1 MSHKLSIIWI
11 LFLVIALS
19 GNYTSTT
26 AQTATDTDAVQQLAI
41 DTQNGAK
48 IWQSDT
54 DSPVKF
60 ITIPPQNAVPKPR
73 SLATDA
79 SDEQIARSFL
89 GNYGQ
94 IVGVRSQQTEL
105 TLLKQERTANADGFV
120 RFQQVY
126 RTIPVMGGELN
137 VHVNQQR
144 NVTSVNGEI
153 LPNIT
158 LNTTP
163 RIDSDNASTIARNY
177 IAKQYGIGADTLS
190 VAKSTLWIYNPQ
202 LLGGPGTQITTL
214 NWRTEVRGQ
223 RGADPIRELVLV
235 NANNGIVTL
244 HFNQIAYAL
253 NQRVCNGINVAD
265 TDYDSNNNCN
275 SDAKASRLNNATP
288 SGIADVDLAWEY
300 TKATY
305 AYFLR
310 EFGRDSIDN
319 RGMRLISLVNYCPKD
334 YAAPGVVCNYQNA
347 FWNGTQMT
355 YGIGFAAADDVVA
368 HELTHGITERTAA
381 LFYYFQSGAISE
393 SMSDVFGELVDLDF
407 AGSSNDTPGVRWQLG
422 EDLPVGA
429 IRSMSAPTDFQH
441 PDSMTSTYYVNYF
454 FADQPSYSD
463 DNDQGGVHTNSG
475 VNNKAAYLMTDGATF
490 NGQTITGIG
499 STKVA
504 QLYYRVLTTYLT
516 SGSDYYD
523 LGVALNTACSDL
535 VNLSIASMST
545 ADCTEVA
552 KAVTATEMFLT
563 PTNAPATDA
572 ALCSAGQTPVN
583 VWSDNFEN
591 ATSGNWVAQKPKV
604 VWYNP
609 GSLDKYGDGKYAT
622 SGVGNLWGYN
632 LGSTTDSSINMVR
645 NLTIPAGAFLTFKH
659 SFEFESSNYTS
670 PTAEFYDGGVLEYSI
685 NNSTTW
691 NDAGSLITD
700 IGYNGTITATGTA
713 PGVSS
718 TNILKGKQAFVGAS
732 SGYISSKVDLSTLAG
747 SPVRFR
753 FRIGT
758 DAAGD
763 NYGWYIDDVRLYKC
777 LADTTT
783 AKTTAVGGDHSCT
796 ITNDGNAWCWGR
808 NRFGQLGDN
817 SVSAKSTRASLVTKP
832 SLTGFTSIATSNS
845 HTCARTS
852 DGSAWCWGDNSSGQ
866 LGDGTT
872 TDSSGA
878 VQVTTDSSGTFLT
891 NVSAISVGTNASCAL
906 KSNGTVWCWGDN
918 GEGQLGD
925 RTSDSSSFAVQVEKT
940 KFTFLTNVTAI
951 SVGTDHACAVLSD
964 KSAWCWGDNS
974 DGATGA
980 GTAGAREGAVR
991 VTKAANAVFTNVVAI
1006 SAGNAHTCALL
1017 GDKTVWCWGLNAY
1030 GQLGNGS
1037 TTTSLVAVS
1046 AGLTNIAILGQSTG
1060 NHTCAVSATNI
1071 LSCWGANTS
1080 GQLGDGTIAAKTRAV
1095 ALKTTY
1101 AATTGTITGVSSGG
1115 KQTCLSNT
1123 MGEVW
1128 CWGRNSNGQLGNH
1141 STENSL
1147 VPVKVINTNDVL
1159 FGN

>member
-1 MSHKLSIIWI
+1 MSRKLSIIWI

-19 GNYTSTT
+19 GNYTSAT
-26 AQTATDTDAVQQLAI
+26 AQTVTDTDVAQQLAT

-54 DSPVKF
+54 TNPAKF
-60 ITIPPQNAVPKPR
+60 ITIPAQNAVPKPR
-73 SLATDA
+73 SLAPDA
-79 SDEQIARSFL
+79 SDEQIARAFL

-126 RTIPVMGGELN
+126 RTIPIMAGELN
-137 VHVNQQR
+137 VHINQQR

-153 LPNIT
+153 LPNIRIS
-158 LNTTP
+158 TTP
-163 RIDSDNASTIARNY
+163 TIDSDNANTIARNY
-177 IAKQYGIGADTLS
+177 IAKQYGVSADTLS
-190 VAKSTLWIYNPQ
+190 AAKSTLWIYNPQ

-223 RGADPIRELVLV
+223 NGAEPIRELVLV

-253 NQRVCNGINVAD
+253 NQRVCNGNNVMD
-265 TDYDSNNNCN
+265 TDFDSNNNCN
-275 SDAKASRLNNATP
+275 TDAKATRLNSSTP
-288 SGIADVDLAWEY
+288 SSNADVNIAWDY

-305 AYFLR
+305 DFFYTVL
-310 EFGRDSIDN
+310 GRDSIDN
-319 RGMRLISLVNYCPKD
+319 KGMRLISLVNYCPKD
-334 YAAPGVVCNYQNA
+334 EVCPYENA
-347 FWNGTQMT
+347 YWNGVQMT
-355 YGIGFAAADDVVA
+355 YGAGFAAADDVVG
-368 HELTHGITERTAA
+368 HELTHGVTERTAA
-381 LFYYFQSGAISE
+381 LFYYFQSGAINE
-393 SMSDVFGELVDLDF
+393 SMSDVFGEFIDQSF
-407 AGSSNDTPGVRWQLG
+407 AGSSNDDPSVKWQMG
-422 EDLPVGA
+422 EDLPIGA
-429 IRSMSAPTDFQH
+429 IRSMSTPATYLQPDKMTD
-441 PDSMTSTYYVNYF
+441 TSYYVNY
-454 FADQPSYSD
+454 ATPDAPSD
-463 DNDQGGVHTNSG
+463 GEDNDSGGVHTNSG
-475 VNNKAAYLMTDGATF
+475 VNNKAAYLMTDGDTF
-490 NGQTITGIG
+490 NGETITGIG
-499 STKVA
+499 ITKVA
-504 QLYYRVLTTYLT
+504 KLYYRVLTTYLT

-523 LGVALNTACSDL
+523 LGVALNTACSDM
-535 VNLSIASMST
+535 VNLGIASMST

-552 KAVTATEMFLT
+552 KAVTATEMLT
-563 PTNAPATDA
+563 PPTNAPATDA

-583 VWSDNFEN
+583 VWSDNFEI

-609 GSLDKYGDGKYAT
+609 GSLDIYGNGKYAT

-632 LGSTTDSSINMVR
+632 LGSTTDSSINMVK
-645 NLTIPAGAFLTFKH
+645 NFTIPTGAFLTFKH
-659 SFEFESSNYTS
+659 SFEFESSDYIST
-670 PTAEFYDGGVLEYSI
+670 TATFFDGGVLEYSI

-691 NDAGSLITD
+691 NDAGSLITTN
-700 IGYNGTITATGTA
+700 GYNGTVTAVGIA

-718 TNILKGKQAFVGAS
+718 TNVLKTRSAFVGAS

-758 DAAGD
+758 DASGD
-763 NYGWYIDDVRLYKC
+763 NYGWYIDDMRMYKC
-777 LADTTT
+777 LSDTTT
-783 AKTTAVGGDHSCT
+783 AKITAVGTDHSCT
-796 ITNDGNAWCWGR
+796 LTNDGNAWCWGR

-817 SVSAKSTRASLVTKP
+817 SVSAKSTRASYVNKP
-832 SLTGFTSIATSNS
+832 SLLSFTSIATSNS
-845 HTCARTS
+845 HTCARIS
-852 DGSAWCWGDNSSGQ
+852 DGSAWCWGDNNSGQ

-872 TDSSGA
+872 TNSSGA
-878 VQVTTDSSGTFLT
+878 VRVTTDISSTLLT
-891 NVSAISVGTNASCAL
+891 NVSTVSVGTNASCAL
-906 KSNGTVWCWGDN
+906 KSDGTVWCWGDN

-925 RTSDSSSFAVQVEKT
+925 RTSDSSSFAVQVKKADNT
-940 KFTFLTNVTAI
+940 PLSTVTAI

-980 GTAGAREGAVR
+980 GTAVASKGAVR
-991 VTKAANAVFTNVVAI
+991 VTKAANAVFTNVVSI

-1037 TTTSLVAVS
+1037 TITSLVAVS

-1101 AATTGTITGVSSGG
+1101 AATVGTITSVSSGG

-1128 CWGRNSNGQLGNH
+1128 CWGRNSNGQLGNDN
-1141 STENSL
+1141 TGNSL
-1147 VPVKVINTNDVL
+1147 VPVKVRNTSDVM

>member
-1 MSHKLSIIWI
+1 MSRKRSIFLI
-11 LFLVIALS
+11 LTLVLALS

-26 AQTATDTDAVQQLAI
+26 AQTATDTDAVQQLAT

-54 DSPVKF
+54 NSPVKF

-73 SLATDA
+73 SLAANA
-79 SDEQIARSFL
+79 SDEQVARAFL
-89 GNYGQ
+89 GTYGQ

-163 RIDSDNASTIARNY
+163 SIDSDNASTIARNY
-177 IAKQYGIGADTLS
+177 IAKQYGIAADTLS

-253 NQRVCNGINVAD
+253 NQRVCNSNNVMD

-275 SDAKASRLNNATP
+275 TDAKAARLNSNTP
-288 SGIADVDLAWEY
+288 SSNADVNIAWEY

-305 AYFLR
+305 DYFFQVL
-310 EFGRDSIDN
+310 GRDSIDN
-319 RGMRLISLVNYCPKD
+319 KGMRLISLVNYCPK
-334 YAAPGVVCNYQNA
+334 GEVCPFENA
-347 FWNGTQMT
+347 YWNGVQMT
-355 YGIGFAAADDVVA
+355 YGPGFASADDVVA
-368 HELTHGITERTAA
+368 HELTHGITERTAS
-381 LFYYFQSGAISE
+381 LFYYFQSGAINE
-393 SMSDVFGELVDLDF
+393 SMSDVFGELIDQSYLGNSTDN
-407 AGSSNDTPGVRWQLG
+407 SSVKWLMG
-422 EDLPVGA
+422 EDLTIGA
-429 IRSMSAPTDFQH
+429 IRSMSTPADFQQ
-441 PDSMTSTYYVNYF
+441 PDKMTDTDYYVNFTTPDY
-454 FADQPSYSD
+454 ASYGGY
-463 DNDQGGVHTNSG
+463 NDSGGVHTNSG
-475 VNNKAAYLMTDGATF
+475 VNNKAAYLMVDGDTF

-535 VNLSIASMST
+535 VTLGIASMSS
-545 ADCTEVA
+545 ADCTQVA
-552 KAVTATEMFLT
+552 YAVTATEMLTT

-572 ALCSAGQTPVN
+572 VLCSAGQTPVT
-583 VWSDNFEN
+583 VWADNFEI
-591 ATSGNWVAQKPKV
+591 ATSGNWAAQKPKV

-609 GSLDKYGDGKYAT
+609 GSLDIYGNGKYAT

-632 LGSTTDSSINMVR
+632 LGSTTDSSINMVK

-659 SFEFESSNYTS
+659 SFEFESSNYIST
-670 PTAEFYDGGVLEYSI
+670 TAEFYDGGVLEYSI

-691 NDAGSLITD
+691 TDAGSLITTN
-700 IGYNGTITATGTA
+700 GYNGTVTATGTA

-718 TNILKGKQAFVGAS
+718 TNILKTRQAFVSAS

-758 DAAGD
+758 DSAGD

-777 LADTTT
+777 LDDTTT

-845 HTCARTS
+845 HTCARAS

-925 RTSDSSSFAVQVEKT
+925 RTSDSSSFAVQVEKASKT
-940 KFTFLTNVTAI
+940 TLSTVTAI

-980 GTAGAREGAVR
+980 GTAVAREGAVR

-1046 AGLTNIAILGQSTG
+1046 AGLTNIAILGQNTG

-1071 LSCWGANTS
+1071 LSCWGANTA

-1128 CWGRNSNGQLGNH
+1128 CWGRNSNGQLGND
-1141 STENSL
+1141 STLSSL
-1147 VPVKVINTNDVL
+1147 APVKVRNTSDVM

>member
-26 AQTATDTDAVQQLAI
+26 AQTVTDTDVAQQLAT

-48 IWQSDT
+48 IWQSDPT
-54 DSPVKF
+54 NPAKF

-79 SDEQIARSFL
+79 SDEQIARAFL

-105 TLLKQERTANADGFV
+105 TLLKQERTANADGYV

-126 RTIPVMGGELN
+126 RTIPIMAGELN
-137 VHVNQQR
+137 VHINQQR

-153 LPNIT
+153 LPNIRIS
-158 LNTTP
+158 TTP
-163 RIDSDNASTIARNY
+163 TIDSDNASTIARNY
-177 IAKQYGIGADTLS
+177 IAKQYGIAADTLS

-253 NQRVCNGINVAD
+253 NQRVCNGNGVMD
-265 TDYDSNNNCN
+265 SDYDANNNC
-275 SDAKASRLNNATP
+275 STDAKASRLNSATP
-288 SGIADVDLAWEY
+288 SYIADVDLAWEY

-305 AYFLR
+305 DYFFQVL
-310 EFGRDSIDN
+310 GRDSIDN

-334 YAAPGVVCNYQNA
+334 EVCPYENA
-347 FWNGTQMT
+347 YWNGTQMT
-355 YGIGFAAADDVVA
+355 YGAGFAAADDVVG
-368 HELTHGITERTAA
+368 HELTHGVTERTAA

-393 SMSDVFGELVDLDF
+393 SMSDVFGELIDQSF
-407 AGSSNDTPGVRWQLG
+407 GGSSNDDPSVKWQLG
-422 EDLPVGA
+422 EDLPIGA
-429 IRSMSAPTDFQH
+429 FRSMSVPGEFQQ
-441 PDSMTSTYYVNYF
+441 PDSMTDTTYYVNF
-454 FADQPSYSD
+454 TTPEQPSYGGS
-463 DNDQGGVHTNSG
+463 NDQGGVHTNSG

-490 NGQTITGIG
+490 NGYTITGIG
-499 STKVA
+499 ITKVA
-504 QLYYRVLTTYLT
+504 KLYYRVLTTYLT

-535 VNLSIASMST
+535 VNLGIASMSS
-545 ADCTEVA
+545 ADCGQVA
-552 KAVTATEMFLT
+552 NAVTATAMLT
-563 PTNAPATDA
+563 IPTNAPASDA
-572 ALCSAGQTPVN
+572 ALCSAGQTPVS
-583 VWSDNFEN
+583 VWSDNFEI
-591 ATSGNWVAQKPKV
+591 ASSGNWFAQKPKV

-609 GSLDKYGDGKYAT
+609 GSLDKYGKGKYAT

-632 LGSTTDSSINMVR
+632 LGSTTDSSINMVK
-645 NLTIPAGAFLTFKH
+645 NFTIPTGAFLTFKH
-659 SFEFESSNYTS
+659 SFEFESSNYIS

-685 NNSTTW
+685 NNSATW
-691 NDAGSLITD
+691 TDAGSLITTN
-700 IGYNGTITATGTA
+700 GYNGTVTATGKA
-713 PGVSS
+713 LGVSS
-718 TNILKGKQAFVGAS
+718 TNILKTRQAFVSAS
-732 SGYISSKVDLSTLAG
+732 SGYISSKVDLSPLAG

-758 DAAGD
+758 DASGD
-763 NYGWYIDDVRLYKC
+763 NYGWYIDDVRIYKC
-777 LADTTT
+777 LSDTTT
-783 AKTTAVGGDHSCT
+783 AKITAVGTDHSCT

-817 SVSAKSTRASLVTKP
+817 SVSAKSTRASLVTKL
-832 SLTGFTSIATSNS
+832 SVAGFTSIATSNS

-872 TDSSGA
+872 TNSSGA

-891 NVSAISVGTNASCAL
+891 NVSAIGVGTNASCAL
-906 KSNGTVWCWGDN
+906 ISDGRVWCWGDN

-925 RTSDSSSFAVQVEKT
+925 RTRDSSSFAVQVEKASKT
-940 KFTFLTNVTAI
+940 PISSVTAI

-980 GTAGAREGAVR
+980 GTTVAREGAVR

-1030 GQLGNGS
+1030 GQLGNGA

-1060 NHTCAVSATNI
+1060 NHTCVVSITNI
-1071 LSCWGANTS
+1071 LSCWGANTA
-1080 GQLGDGTIAAKTRAV
+1080 GQLGDGTIAAKTKAV

-1101 AATTGTITGVSSGG
+1101 AATTGTITSVSSGG

-1128 CWGRNSNGQLGNH
+1128 CWGRNSNGQLGNDN
-1141 STENSL
+1141 TGNSL
-1147 VPVKVINTNDVL
+1147 VPVKVRNTSDVM